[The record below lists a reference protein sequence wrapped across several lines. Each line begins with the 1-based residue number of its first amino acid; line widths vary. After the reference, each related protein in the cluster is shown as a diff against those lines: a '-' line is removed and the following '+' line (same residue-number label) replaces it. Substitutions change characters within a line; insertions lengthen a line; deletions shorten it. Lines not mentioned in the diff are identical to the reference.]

1 MKNAKK
7 EMLKDFLGK
16 FTSLELK
23 DAIINN
29 NNFIYNGFEVYE
41 SGKVLGKIGVG
52 FGRDVF
58 ATGSERI
65 IRYGKTFARRNQM
78 TFDKNELFWLGGA
91 KWKH

>member
-1 MKNAKK
+1 MKNTKK

-23 DAIINN
+23 DAIINS

-41 SGKVLGKIGVG
+41 NGKVLGKIGVG

-78 TFDKNELFWLGGA
+78 TFNRNELF
-91 KWKH
+91 

>member
-1 MKNAKK
+1 MKNTKK
-7 EMLKDFLGK
+7 EMLKDFMVI
-16 FTSLELK
+16 FTNLELK

-41 SGKVLGKIGVG
+41 NGMFIGKIGVG

-58 ATGSERI
+58 AAGSERI

-78 TFDKNELFWLGGA
+78 TFDRKELFR
-91 KWKH
+91 